1 MNDIDLW
8 TGTINLFLIFG
19 VVMALAITMYMKPGR
34 FMKQKIPKN
43 EEWLHAPGMKA
54 KLARADEWFRDNP
67 PSETDLDELERQLE
81 EHQVI
86 THVTPAGANIFLDLG
101 FPPNEAE
108 ALLAE
113 SDRQIAEKVGIP
125 TGQIKSFGPVGP
137 KYEVGKPLCKL
148 DDGDWMVEV
157 TLVESGEKGECRL
170 SKIHQ
175 DPAAI

>member
-1 MNDIDLW
+1 
-8 TGTINLFLIFG
+8 
-19 VVMALAITMYMKPGR
+19 
-34 FMKQKIPKN
+34 MKQKIPKK
-43 EEWLHAPGMKA
+43 ERWLHTPEMKA
-54 KLARADEWFRDNP
+54 KLERTDAWMRDTTP
-67 PSETDLDELERQLE
+67 KETDLDELECHIE
-81 EHQVI
+81 ENEVF

-101 FPPNEAE
+101 FPPDEAE

-137 KYEVGKPLCKL
+137 KYEVGNPLRQL

-157 TLVESGEKGECRL
+157 TLVESVEKAEYRL

-175 DPAAI
+175 DPEAI